1 MRRSRLQFLQRMAD
15 WNLRS
20 CNGMLVKSGWVVC
33 WQPKDHNHNTSIW
46 NIICSKHQSLF
57 TQTVGFYWTE
67 AFPFPNAWNISMPWS
82 HLSHALV
89 AGTGQSTAHSWLLW
103 MFIFENYADPSLD
116 RHRRLIGATDA
127 RLQTHRAPEPP
138 THIVPCFDRPSTPR
152 KWSILARTPDTP
164 HGMGPRLWP
173 NQPNLDTRMGLP
185 PMQQHDHTRK
195 SCNATCWPGAAL
207 SNPRPT
213 KFGRRPSAKWT
224 RLGLQQR
231 IPTSHPTVRTYATT

>member
-57 TQTVGFYWTE
+57 TQTVGFYWTV

-103 MFIFENYADPSLD
+103 MFIFENYADPSLE
-116 RHRRLIGATDA
+116 RHRRLIGMRPGT
-127 RLQTHRAPEPP
+127 RFFTYGMNGLEILLQMPTSTHGLPSLAKITGIWQNMLPVCLSIGGFNVCSPGILLALDVWAVHETPGIQNLMRTADMRILDIGEMRHWTTAYG
-138 THIVPCFDRPSTPR
+138 THIL
-152 KWSILARTPDTP
+152 I
-164 HGMGPRLWP
+164 RL
-173 NQPNLDTRMGLP
+173 
-185 PMQQHDHTRK
+185 
-195 SCNATCWPGAAL
+195 
-207 SNPRPT
+207 
-213 KFGRRPSAKWT
+213 
-224 RLGLQQR
+224 
-231 IPTSHPTVRTYATT
+231 

>member
-116 RHRRLIGATDA
+116 RHRRLIGMRPGT
-127 RLQTHRAPEPP
+127 RFFIYGMNGLEVLLQMPTSTHGLTSLAKITGIWQNMLPVCLSIGGFNICSPIPGMIHTPHPALNQQTVLEDP
-138 THIVPCFDRPSTPR
+138 TCKHFSPIVPVPDPPSTQ
-152 KWSILARTPDTP
+152 KLIII
-164 HGMGPRLWP
+164 
-173 NQPNLDTRMGLP
+173 
-185 PMQQHDHTRK
+185 
-195 SCNATCWPGAAL
+195 SCH
-207 SNPRPT
+207 
-213 KFGRRPSAKWT
+213 RRSKHCIEIT
-224 RLGLQQR
+224 L
-231 IPTSHPTVRTYATT
+231 